1 MLRPTLAIKFV
12 VLISLILVI
21 TFTCIGVFLI
31 RHQRDILY
39 SDLKTL
45 AVSLSRNLSANSAYG
60 LLTHNIQNLS
70 SLLNSLSNYEDVA
83 FAWIEDDT
91 GRVLSRY
98 GHMPNALTSSAMA
111 ELKHQFRDTG
121 EEDGRPEVVSS
132 NRVQPMWIIRQ
143 PVMGPQIM
151 SPDELV
157 LEGHP
162 ENAIQ
167 TRIGT
172 IYLGISLERVN
183 RTLHAMQVRSIGLL
197 AVVALFS
204 TILTLL
210 VVHLIARPLKKLRQ
224 ATEFVTA
231 GVLPP
236 RVEIHS
242 RDEIGELAEAF
253 NTMIEQV
260 SQSKKAIEKA
270 YIELEQVNQ
279 SLEATVAERT
289 AELRN
294 SIAELTE
301 ARDQLE
307 AAYSEMKQ
315 MYNAKA
321 VFLRSA
327 SHELRTPLT
336 AIKANI
342 DFLCQY
348 NADSL
353 GEEGMEIM
361 HTVSNN
367 INNMH
372 FMVEEM
378 LKMVRLDTG
387 AVPLEISAVNLK
399 AVVESCMG
407 ELHALQGEIR
417 VEVSIPD
424 DLTLRADKT
433 KLHDLFINLLTNAY
447 RHTPDSGTIS
457 IKAWKEE
464 LNTVVIVADNGE
476 GIPEE
481 HLSHL
486 FEPFYQAHQGR
497 GGTGLGLSIVKSIV
511 DRHGGS
517 INVQSAPGQGTSFTI
532 YFPDAVPEEETNR
545 HMHSTLPGSQQDK
558 T

>member
-12 VLISLILVI
+12 VLISLILVV

-31 RHQRDILY
+31 RHQREILY
-39 SDLKTL
+39 SDLKML

-60 LLTHNIQNLS
+60 LLTHNVRNLS
-70 SLLNSLSNYEDVA
+70 NLLNSLSNYEDVA

-91 GRVLSRY
+91 GRVLSSYCRL
-98 GHMPNALTSSAMA
+98 PNALSPSDIR
-111 ELKHQFRDTG
+111 ELKHQCQNTG
-121 EEDGRPEVVSS
+121 KEKSQPAVISWGRF
-132 NRVQPMWIIRQ
+132 QLMWIIRQ
-143 PVMGPQIM
+143 PVMGPRIM

-162 ENAIQ
+162 PKTRRA
-167 TRIGT
+167 RIGT
-172 IYLGISLERVN
+172 VYLGISLERVN
-183 RTLHAMQVRSIGLL
+183 SALRAMQVRSIGLL
-197 AVVALFS
+197 AAVALFS

-210 VVHLIARPLKKLRQ
+210 VVHIIARPLKKLRQ

-236 RVEIHS
+236 GVEINS

-260 SQSKKAIEKA
+260 SQSNKAIEKA
-270 YIELEQVNQ
+270 YLELEKVNQ
-279 SLEATVAERT
+279 SLEATVAART
-289 AELRN
+289 AELQN
-294 SIAELTE
+294 SIAELTD
-301 ARDQLE
+301 ARDQL
-307 AAYSEMKQ
+307 ANAYSEMKQ

-348 NADSL
+348 QADSL

-361 HTVSNN
+361 SAVRNN

-378 LKMVRLDTG
+378 LEMVRLDTG
-387 AVPLEISAVNLK
+387 AVPLEISDVPLK
-399 AVVESCMG
+399 AAVKASLD
-407 ELHALQGEIR
+407 ELRALQGGID
-417 VEVSIPD
+417 VTVSIPD
-424 DLTLRADKT
+424 DLAIRADKT
-433 KLHDLFINLLTNAY
+433 KLHDIFINILTNAY
-447 RHTPDSGTIS
+447 RHTPDNGEVWIEARKQGGGTVI
-457 IKAWKEE
+457 
-464 LNTVVIVADNGE
+464 TVSDNGE

-511 DRHGGS
+511 DRHGGT
-517 INVQSAPGQGTSFTI
+517 INVQSAPGTGTSLTI
-532 YFPDAVPEEETNR
+532 FFPERPPETDTNR
-545 HMHSTLPGSQQDK
+545 DMP
-558 T
+558 